1 MTRIAAMSPP
11 ASEPSKLLRSRVPL
25 YLVAGRIVF
34 VTGLSFAVA
43 ITIFLLLG
51 GYWLWATVAAVCALP
66 FLALMFVIERVPGG
80 G

>member
-1 MTRIAAMSPP
+1 M
-11 ASEPSKLLRSRVPL
+11 LRTRVPL

-43 ITIFLLLG
+43 AAIFLLLG
-51 GYWLWATVAAVCALP
+51 GYWVWAAVAAVCALP
-66 FLALMFVIERVPGG
+66 FLALMFLIERVPGG